1 MALLVRKN
9 ISTLLNYSRPLFYRV
24 VCLAL
29 ALLIMISC
37 RLSARPPHC
46 KANDE
51 AEDETIELLPACPS
65 GSGQCPATR
74 DPLIHRLQE
83 ARGHLLLHAIQVRI
97 NRSSKVG
104 LFYCLSILHSFYL
117 FVVVV
122 ENEEK

>member
-9 ISTLLNYSRPLFYRV
+9 ISTLLNYSSPLFYRV
-24 VCLAL
+24 VCPAP

-37 RLSARPPHC
+37 RLPARPPHC

-51 AEDETIELLPACPS
+51 AEDETSCCQPA
-65 GSGQCPATR
+65 QCPVAK

-83 ARGHLLLHAIQVRI
+83 ARGHLLLHAIQVGI

-104 LFYCLSILHSFYL
+104 LFYCLSIIHSFYL